1 VSGGAKFF
9 LGMMLLPMI
18 AIPALVASQITWYV
32 PSGLIAEAAARERHS
47 AKARDKMA
55 RLLRR
60 CRKHGGTHFKARA
73 IGVDY
78 HSLTSWRND
87 AGWLA
92 RTEIDCADG
101 QACSVRAKA
110 LIAAPRESAT
120 CGWRGTRPNRAALS
134 PAA

>member
-1 VSGGAKFF
+1 VSSGAKFF

-18 AIPALVASQITWYV
+18 VIPALVISRLTWYV
-32 PSGLIAEAAARERHS
+32 PSGLMAEAAARERSS
-47 AKARDKMA
+47 ADARDAMA

-60 CRKHGGTHFKARA
+60 CRKHGSSHFKARA

-101 QACSVRAKA
+101 QACSVRARA
-110 LIAAPRESAT
+110 LIAAPRESAS
-120 CGWRGTRPNRAALS
+120 CDWRDIRLN
-134 PAA
+134 